1 MTAHREARFAI
12 YFTPPVESLLYQF
25 GSACVGR
32 DAATGD
38 TLPHPIVD
46 GVSAEQWQR
55 FAASP
60 GLYGFHATLKPPFRL
75 AAGRTREELIG
86 SLETFAMGCVP
97 IDAASLR
104 VARISNFIALV
115 LTADS
120 MPLGD
125 LAAACVRQFDRFRA
139 PSTPAEIGRRNPARL
154 TPRQQALL
162 AYWGYPYVLDE
173 WRFHMTLASGLDRE
187 EADRICAQ
195 LDRMATPI
203 CGAPLMIDAVCLF
216 EQPHAGAP
224 FRLTQRLRFVA
235 KQGFA
240 AADCKERTVTTG
252 VEP

>member
-86 SLETFAMGCVP
+86 SLEQFAMGCVP
-97 IDAASLR
+97 IDAAPLR
-104 VARISNFIALV
+104 VERISNFIALV

-173 WRFHMTLASGLDRE
+173 WRFHITLATAFDPD
-187 EADRICAQ
+187 EANALFALLGRVIAPACDA
-195 LDRMATPI
+195 PI
-203 CGAPLMIDAVCLF
+203 AVDAISLF
-216 EQPHAGAP
+216 EQRAPDEP
-224 FRLTQRLRFVA
+224 FRATARFA
-235 KQGFA
+235 LGDGDA
-240 AADCKERTVTTG
+240 
-252 VEP
+252 

>member
-12 YFTPPVESLLYQF
+12 YFTPPVESSLYQF

-46 GVSAEQWQR
+46 GVSPEQWQR

-75 AAGRTREELIG
+75 AAGRTRDELIG
-86 SLETFAMGCVP
+86 SLETFAVGCVP
-97 IDAASLR
+97 IETAPLR

-115 LTADS
+115 LSSDS
-120 MPLGD
+120 MPLVE
-125 LAAACVRQFDRFRA
+125 LAAGCVRQFDRFRA
-139 PSTPAEIGRRNPARL
+139 PSMPAEIDRRNPARL

-162 AYWGYPYVLDE
+162 AHWGYPYLLEE
-173 WRFHMTLASGLDRE
+173 WRFHMTLASGLDRD

-195 LDRMATPI
+195 LDRIAAPI
-203 CGAPLMIDAVCLF
+203 CDTPLTIDAVCLF
-216 EQPHAGAP
+216 EQPHADAP
-224 FRLTQRLRFVA
+224 FRLTRRLPFVA
-235 KQGFA
+235 KLGSA
-240 AADCKERTVTTG
+240 AVESTTGAVTTG
-252 VEP
+252 VEQ